1 MSNFAYSKQVMSR
14 PRPSKKSKS
23 TINNV
28 SVGLWRHVEED
39 DGLLPYEEIDFD
51 IWSKLKDDIC
61 GVIKVNNSQH
71 EHEVQNEEDDDLMDI
86 KVIAMI
92 IGYF

>member
-1 MSNFAYSKQVMSR
+1 MSNFSYSKQVMSR
-14 PRPSKKSKS
+14 SRPSKKSKS

-28 SVGLWRHVEED
+28 SAGLWRHVEED
-39 DGLLPYEEIDFD
+39 DEMLRDEEMDFD

-61 GVIKVNNSQH
+61 GVIKVNKSQH
-71 EHEVQNEEDDDLMDI
+71 EHKAQNEEDDDLMDI
-86 KVIAMI
+86 EVIAMI